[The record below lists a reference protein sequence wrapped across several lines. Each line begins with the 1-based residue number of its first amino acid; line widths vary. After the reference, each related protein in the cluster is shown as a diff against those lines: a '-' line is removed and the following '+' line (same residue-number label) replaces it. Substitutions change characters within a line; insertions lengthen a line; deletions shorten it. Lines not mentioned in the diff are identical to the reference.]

1 MSSGTIGNNTAFT
14 CRSGASGK
22 ILVHAYVNWVVHY
35 GVYQMNANLYANG
48 VLADSDRTAAFEYDH
63 GRASGSSVT
72 LFHTVDTIA
81 GSDYTFSVG
90 ASSDYLVKIS
100 YSCVGV

>member
-1 MSSGTIGNNTAFT
+1 MDA
-14 CRSGASGK
+14 A
-22 ILVHAYVNWVVHY
+22 
-35 GVYQMNANLYANG
+35 LYANG
-48 VLADSDRTAAFEYDH
+48 VLVEKDRTAAFEYDH

-90 ASSDYLVKIS
+90 ASSDNLVKIS

>member
-1 MSSGTIGNNTAFT
+1 MGTF
-14 CRSGASGK
+14 GANV
-22 ILVHAYVNWVVHY
+22 I
-35 GVYQMNANLYANG
+35 
-48 VLADSDRTAAFEYDH
+48 
-63 GRASGSSVT
+63 
-72 LFHTVDTIA
+72 LFHTVDSIA